1 MAAVTASIT
10 AQNTGTAMISPFGQG
25 LPQNNANFGY
35 LNLSISGTWS
45 ATVWLQRTF
54 DNGTTWLDV
63 KSYTANAQEA
73 VEDYEK
79 AVKYRLFVKTGGFS
93 SGTIALRLSNNDG

>member
-10 AQNTGTAMISPFGQG
+10 AQNTGTASISPFGQG
-25 LPQNNANFGY
+25 IPQNNANFGF

-54 DNGTTWLDV
+54 NDGTTWLDV
-63 KSYTANAQEA
+63 ESFTANAERA

-79 AVKYRLFVKTGGFS
+79 AAKYRLFVKTGGFT
-93 SGTIALRLSNNDG
+93 SGTVVCRLSNNDG